1 MKKIIFFS
9 ILLISNCQAQE
20 VMTQSS
26 PISNSLLK
34 SITIQNEIIRSYYF
48 YGETKLDTPYALQ
61 IPFKDLNDAEVLKG
75 YKNYKLFNSAS
86 NSVYSLQLL
95 VLLNNQKT
103 FAYDPKKLIYLY
115 GATVITSFIIK
126 SIGRQKLKK
135 AVNRFNS
142 LLTP

>member
-1 MKKIIFFS
+1 MKKILLFS
-9 ILLISNCQAQE
+9 ILLINTCHAQE
-20 VMTQSS
+20 IIPKSS

-75 YKNYKLFNSAS
+75 YRNYKLFDNAS
-86 NSVYSLQLL
+86 KSVYTLQLL
-95 VLLNNQKT
+95 VLLNNPKT

-115 GATVITSFIIK
+115 GVSVLTSFIVK

-135 AVNRFNS
+135 SINRFNS
-142 LLTP
+142 LLIR